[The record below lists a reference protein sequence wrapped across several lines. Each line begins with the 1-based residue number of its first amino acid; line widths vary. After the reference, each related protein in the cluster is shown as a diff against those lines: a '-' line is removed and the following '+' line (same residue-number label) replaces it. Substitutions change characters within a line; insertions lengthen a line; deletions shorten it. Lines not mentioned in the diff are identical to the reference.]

1 MAASLLNT
9 LSTPWRIISRNP
21 KAYRNLHGVIQK
33 VQEDIVP
40 AQNPLV
46 DTFNRRHNYLRI
58 SLTEKCNL
66 RCTYCMPEEGVPLT
80 PRESLLTTDEILK
93 LAGLFVSQGTTKIRL
108 TGGEPTVRP
117 DLLEIIQGL
126 GKLKSQGL
134 ESIGM
139 TSNGIALKRKLPA
152 LKEAGLDTLNI
163 SLDTLDR
170 DMFGIMTRRQGFD
183 KVLGAIDEA
192 VRINVERVK
201 INCVVIRGT
210 NDDQVLHF
218 ASYTK
223 DHPVNVRFIE
233 YMPFDGNRWKSEKM
247 VPYREL
253 LNRIETVYGR
263 LTKLTDDKNDTT
275 KAYQVPG
282 YRGKLGFISSMTDHF
297 CDTCNRL
304 RITADGSI
312 KVCLFGNSEVSLR
325 DLLRQGQSDEEL
337 LQVIGTAVRRK
348 RRKHAADLFTYVCVC
363 LCLCLCF
370 ECLLFSLSFCTSLH
384 YSFISRFYHVFCLCQ
399 YIFSLAIALAVV
411 PSLLFSP
418 FQRRHYSSQNRL
430 THTDP
435 KTGEAR
441 MVAVEEKKDSQRE
454 AKAVGRIVMPLEAF
468 KLLKENEVKTLKG
481 NVLVVAQIAGIQ
493 ASKQTSQLIPLCHPL
508 SLTFIDVKLWLND
521 DKSSVECE
529 STVRTVGKT
538 GVEMEA
544 LMATS
549 TALLTVFDMCKA
561 ATKNMV
567 IQDIHVSSK
576 QGGKSGSWQ
585 WNR

>member
-1 MAASLLNT
+1 MFNHYSQAPICIINYTLKHRNSICMCSLLLPTDDKAHNPET
-9 LSTPWRIISRNP
+9 CLYRHLVTMTNILRSGIQKSPWKFLASCSKTN
-21 KAYRNLHGVIQK
+21 RNLHGLIQNA
-33 VQEDIVP
+33 QEYLKPISS
-40 AQNPLV
+40 PLV
-46 DTFNRRHNYLRI
+46 DTFNRKHNYLRI

-66 RCTYCMPEEGVPLT
+66 RCTYCMPAEGVPLT
-80 PRESLLTTDEILK
+80 PKENLLTTDEILK
-93 LAGLFVSQGTTKIRL
+93 LARLFVSQGTTKIRL

-126 GKLKSQGL
+126 GELKSQGL

-152 LKEAGLDTLNI
+152 LKKAGLDTLNI

-218 ASYTK
+218 AGYTK

-253 LNRIETVYGR
+253 LTRIESIYGK

-282 YRGKLGFISSMTDHF
+282 YQGKLGFISSMTDHF

-325 DLLRQGQSDEEL
+325 DLLRQDQSDEKIV
-337 LQVIGTAVRRK
+337 QVIGNAVRRK
-348 RRKHAADLFTYVCVC
+348 KRKHAA
-363 LCLCLCF
+363 
-370 ECLLFSLSFCTSLH
+370 
-384 YSFISRFYHVFCLCQ
+384 
-399 YIFSLAIALAVV
+399 IALSVV
-411 PSLLFSP
+411 PSFLLSP
-418 FQRRHYSSQNRL
+418 LQRRHYSSQNRL

-441 MVAVEEKKDSQRE
+441 MVAVEGKKDSQRE
-454 AKAVGRIVMPLEAF
+454 ARAVGRIVLPSEAF
-468 KLLKENEVKTLKG
+468 KLLKKNEIHTLKG

-508 SLTFIDVKLWLND
+508 ALTFINVNLWLD
-521 DKSSVECE
+521 DEKSSVECE

-549 TALLTVFDMCKA
+549 TALLTVYDMCKA
-561 ATKNMV
+561 ASKYMV
-567 IQDIHVSSK
+567 IQDIHVVSK
-576 QGGKSGSWQ
+576 EGGKSGSWQ
-585 WNR
+585 WENK